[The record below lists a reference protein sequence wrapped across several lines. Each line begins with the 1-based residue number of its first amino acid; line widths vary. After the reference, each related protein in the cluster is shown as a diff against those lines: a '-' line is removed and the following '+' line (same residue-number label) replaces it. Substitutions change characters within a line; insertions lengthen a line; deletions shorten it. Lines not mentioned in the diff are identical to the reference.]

1 MFFFQSPIRPIKF
14 SPTNLLLNTLLKVFA
29 ANFNLRPKLKKYLQS
44 DQGWIDFSIGFCTDS
59 ATVSAAV
66 IFKNGKVSVSKTI
79 PSPIDTLLT
88 FYSEKAVIR
97 LLSATPTEQIF
108 MVLKGE
114 LSPTG
119 NASYLNLFFFFLS
132 LLLSG
137 KQKKLMEKER
147 RLSAK
152 NLLKASPVPQKAL
165 SDDLQKRFQYRM
177 KAETIDK
184 NVNYLDDPFLS
195 EFSIDDFPRV
205 KQFLDDHFTIKPE
218 VCPELPKLVTD
229 WHKENGW
236 DTDRA
241 GHPWHPVL
249 RKAHAY
255 KYLMEN
261 RQPLIRKNDL
271 IAGTTTTKNIG
282 VVVYPEGHGSMIWGE
297 LLTVPHRTLNPY
309 DVSEETLDI
318 LHHEVFPFWARR
330 NFREWVRQEYNNPL
344 CQQIDERFA
353 IYFTWKQ
360 ATISHT
366 IPDFPKL
373 LRLGTSGIIAEI
385 NAQMKAFD
393 DASDEKATLEAMIL
407 CLEGLTGYSKN
418 LARHAAERA
427 ASEKNPERRAE
438 LKKLAAICDRVVEK
452 PARTLDEAVNA
463 VWVSWV
469 GLHMESTNAG
479 LSMGRLDQWLQPYF
493 AADMEKLTTSAEKKE
508 YIKYA
513 VELIACLYMRCTDHL
528 PLTPDIANW
537 VFGGSS
543 SDQAITLGGMT
554 PDGDDGVCDMTYV
567 FLKVTEMLSIRDP
580 NVNARFSTGVNSD
593 TYLKRLC
600 EVNLITTAT
609 PSMHNDNAIME
620 SLAEFNYPIEDLR
633 NWSATGCVEPTL
645 SGKHIGHTNFQMM
658 NMVAALE
665 MAMNNGRHPLLD
677 WKFGPDTGKID
688 TEQTDRENPEADGFK
703 TFDDFFNAFT
713 TQFAFNIDQSI
724 EYNEMLGRA
733 HQQLRPTPLLSSVI
747 DGCIEK
753 GKDVT
758 VGGARYN
765 SSGAALIGL
774 ADVTDSLLVIKKLV
788 YDEKKVS
795 LARLK
800 KAVDENFENDPA
812 LHAMVTRKVAL
823 FGSGN
828 DEAVL
833 MADRI
838 AKFAHDYYGSKP
850 HYRGGKYTVGF
861 WSMSNHVAYGTLTGA
876 LPSGRLRGKAFTP
889 GLTPEP
895 NASKNLLD
903 NIRDVARLNKKNIT
917 NNMAFNV
924 KMVPAAGDS
933 REKTVADMFSY
944 VKTYFDLGGMQMQMN
959 VVTSETLKDAMAHP
973 ENYRNLLVRISGYN
987 AYFVT
992 LNRDMQIELI
1002 ERAEYGM

>member
-79 PSPIDTLLT
+79 PSPVDTLLT

-385 NAQMKAFD
+385 NEQMNVFE
-393 DASDEKATLEAMIL
+393 DASNEKATLEAMIL

-427 ASEKNPERRAE
+427 ASEKNPARRAE
-438 LKKLAAICDRVVEK
+438 LEKLAAICDRVVEK

-463 VWVSWV
+463 VWISWV

-554 PDGDDGVCDMTYV
+554 PDGDDGVCDMTYI

-580 NVNARFSTGVNSD
+580 NVNARFSPGVNSD

-677 WKFGPDTGKID
+677 WKFGPDTGRID
-688 TEQTDRENPEADGFK
+688 TESIEADGFK

-800 KAVDENFENDPA
+800 KAVDDNFENDPA

-1002 ERAEYGM
+1002 ERAEYGI

>member
-66 IFKNGKVSVSKTI
+66 IFKNGKVSVFKTI
-79 PSPIDTLLT
+79 PSPVDTLLT

-309 DVSEETLDI
+309 DVSEETLGI

-373 LRLGTSGIIAEI
+373 LHLGTSGIIAEI
-385 NAQMKAFD
+385 NEQMKAFD
-393 DASDEKATLEAMIL
+393 DASNEKATLEAMIL

-427 ASEKNPERRAE
+427 ASKKNPERRAE
-438 LKKLAAICDRVVEK
+438 LEKLAAICDRVAEK

-493 AADMEKLTTSAEKKE
+493 AADMEKLTTGTEKKA

-580 NVNARFSTGVNSD
+580 NVNARFSPGVNSD

-609 PSMHNDNAIME
+609 PSMHNDHAIME

-677 WKFGPDTGKID
+677 WKFGPDTGRID
-688 TEQTDRENPEADGFK
+688 TESIEADGFK

>member
-1 MFFFQSPIRPIKF
+1 
-14 SPTNLLLNTLLKVFA
+14 
-29 ANFNLRPKLKKYLQS
+29 
-44 DQGWIDFSIGFCTDS
+44 
-59 ATVSAAV
+59 
-66 IFKNGKVSVSKTI
+66 
-79 PSPIDTLLT
+79 
-88 FYSEKAVIR
+88 
-97 LLSATPTEQIF
+97 
-108 MVLKGE
+108 
-114 LSPTG
+114 
-119 NASYLNLFFFFLS
+119 
-132 LLLSG
+132 
-137 KQKKLMEKER
+137 
-147 RLSAK
+147 
-152 NLLKASPVPQKAL
+152 
-165 SDDLQKRFQYRM
+165 
-177 KAETIDK
+177 
-184 NVNYLDDPFLS
+184 
-195 EFSIDDFPRV
+195 
-205 KQFLDDHFTIKPE
+205 
-218 VCPELPKLVTD
+218 
-229 WHKENGW
+229 
-236 DTDRA
+236 
-241 GHPWHPVL
+241 
-249 RKAHAY
+249 
-255 KYLMEN
+255 
-261 RQPLIRKNDL
+261 
-271 IAGTTTTKNIG
+271 
-282 VVVYPEGHGSMIWGE
+282 
-297 LLTVPHRTLNPY
+297 
-309 DVSEETLDI
+309 
-318 LHHEVFPFWARR
+318 
-330 NFREWVRQEYNNPL
+330 
-344 CQQIDERFA
+344 
-353 IYFTWKQ
+353 
-360 ATISHT
+360 
-366 IPDFPKL
+366 
-373 LRLGTSGIIAEI
+373 
-385 NAQMKAFD
+385 
-393 DASDEKATLEAMIL
+393 
-407 CLEGLTGYSKN
+407 
-418 LARHAAERA
+418 
-427 ASEKNPERRAE
+427 
-438 LKKLAAICDRVVEK
+438 
-452 PARTLDEAVNA
+452 
-463 VWVSWV
+463 
-469 GLHMESTNAG
+469 
-479 LSMGRLDQWLQPYF
+479 
-493 AADMEKLTTSAEKKE
+493 
-508 YIKYA
+508 
-513 VELIACLYMRCTDHL
+513 MRCTDHL

-554 PDGDDGVCDMTYV
+554 PDGDDGVCDMTYI

-580 NVNARFSTGVNSD
+580 NVNARFSPGVNSD

-677 WKFGPDTGKID
+677 WKFGPDTGRIE
-688 TEQTDRENPEADGFK
+688 TESIEADGFK

-833 MADRI
+833 MANRI

-850 HYRGGKYTVGF
+850 HYRGGRYTVGF